1 MPAIETTRLRNIALL
16 SHSGAGKTMIA
27 ESMLFATG
35 AITRQGS
42 VQEGTTASDYEP
54 EEQRREASVQTAIVQ
69 CMWRDHKINLLDTPG
84 YADFRGE
91 VVSAIRVA
99 EAAVIVV
106 AAPSGVE
113 VGTQQMWRM
122 ADERGLPR
130 LLFVNKLD
138 RENTDFLRVLD
149 SISETFGRKCVAVQV
164 AVGSETDFSAVVS
177 LLDPKAEAP
186 AGMESQVK
194 EARERLI
201 EAVAEADDDLAT
213 KYLEGEEITS
223 DEMIAGLRQGV
234 ATGDIVPV
242 MAGAATIG
250 VGTKELMDA
259 IVDLL
264 PSPAQSAAVT
274 ATDADGQEVQLD
286 GKADGPLAALVFKT
300 SADPFVGKLSY
311 FRVYSGTFKSDTQIT
326 NATRD
331 ESERVGHLFTMT
343 GKDQEP
349 VAELAPGDVGAAPK
363 LASAL
368 TGDTLTDRSKALL
381 LPGLEFGES
390 VYRMAVYPASKAD
403 LDKLTTALARIC
415 EEDPSLQL
423 TRDPGTNEMLLGGL
437 GDVHVDVAVEK
448 MKRKFGVEVLLEIPR
463 VAYRET
469 ISIPTKVEYRHKKQS
484 GGHGQF
490 GHVWL
495 EIQPLE
501 RGAGFEFDVKVVGG
515 SVPREYIPSVQK
527 GCRQAIED
535 GVLAGYPVVDLKATL
550 VDGKFHPV
558 DSSGVS
564 FEIAGSHAL
573 SDGIRQAN
581 PTLLEPVMLA
591 RITVPES
598 DTGDIMGDLN
608 GKRARILGML
618 PNDDGTTTVEAEV
631 PQAEMLRYA
640 TDLRS
645 QTQGRGAFTIEFDHY
660 DEVPV
665 HLVPRV
671 VEQTQTQEKERAEA
685 RA

>member
-1 MPAIETTRLRNIALL
+1 MPAIETTRLRNVAFL
-16 SHSGAGKTMIA
+16 SLSGAGKTVIA

-91 VVSAIRVA
+91 VVSAIRVTD
-99 EAAVIVV
+99 AAVIVV

-113 VGTQQMWRM
+113 IGTQQMWRM

-149 SISETFGRKCVAVQV
+149 SLSETFGRKCVAVQV

-186 AGMESQVK
+186 AGMEGQVE

-223 DEMIAGLRQGV
+223 DEMVAGLRQGV
-234 ATGDIVPV
+234 ATGGIVPV

-349 VAELAPGDVGAAPK
+349 VAELAPGDVGAVPK
-363 LASAL
+363 LLSAL
-368 TGDTLTDRSKALL
+368 TGDTLTDRGKTLL
-381 LPGLEFGES
+381 LPGFEFGAP
-390 VYRMAVYPASKAD
+390 VYQMAVYPASKAD

-448 MKRKFGVEVLLEIPR
+448 MKRKFGVEVLQETPR

-469 ISIPTKVEYRHKKQS
+469 ISISTKVEYRHKKQS

-501 RGAGFEFDVKVVGG
+501 RGAGFEFDAKVVGG

-535 GVLAGYPVVDLKATL
+535 GVLA
-550 VDGKFHPV
+550 
-558 DSSGVS
+558 
-564 FEIAGSHAL
+564 
-573 SDGIRQAN
+573 
-581 PTLLEPVMLA
+581 
-591 RITVPES
+591 
-598 DTGDIMGDLN
+598 DT
-608 GKRARILGML
+608 
-618 PNDDGTTTVEAEV
+618 P
-631 PQAEMLRYA
+631 
-640 TDLRS
+640 S
-645 QTQGRGAFTIEFDHY
+645 
-660 DEVPV
+660 
-665 HLVPRV
+665 
-671 VEQTQTQEKERAEA
+671 
-685 RA
+685 

>member
-1 MPAIETTRLRNIALL
+1 MPAIETTRLRNVALL
-16 SHSGAGKTMIA
+16 SHSGAGKTVIA

-91 VVSAIRVA
+91 VISAIRVA

-186 AGMESQVK
+186 AGMEDQVE

-349 VAELAPGDVGAAPK
+349 VAELAPGDVGAVPK

-368 TGDTLTDRSKALL
+368 TGDTLTDRGKALL
-381 LPGLEFGES
+381 LPRLEFGAS

-645 QTQGRGAFTIEFDHY
+645 QTQGRGTFTIEFDHY

-665 HLVPRV
+665 HLIPRV